1 MMPQR
6 LGSFLLCCS
15 KAKEFRR
22 GLPFHAAVI
31 KSGAQADVIIGNHI
45 LNFYAKCGRIN
56 LAHQVFDEMADK
68 NLVSWSALI
77 SGYDQS
83 NKPHLALR
91 VFSQMHEHF
100 KPNEFVFASALS
112 SCACMKDI
120 YLGQQIHAQALKLS
134 PGHSVFVLNSL
145 TLMYMKCGAC
155 ADALSIFYD
164 SKHDSSSLVSYNVAI
179 AGLVENKQLKMGIE
193 MFNVMCQQGMVPDRF
208 TFAGLLAPSEP
219 IHDLS
224 VVMQFHCQMAKRG
237 LDCTAFSGNVLITLY
252 SKFNLLEETEKAFKT
267 IIKPD
272 VVSWTTA
279 IAALS
284 CVHNSK
290 ALDVFREMMDDH
302 NVSPDYYTYASVLSS
317 AAGLASLRIGK
328 EIHGHLIRTRSDWDT
343 GVCNALINMY
353 AKSGSLTSSCIVFEH
368 MEIHNLVS
376 WNSMISGYANHG
388 LAEKAIRLFE
398 EMMRT
403 GLEPD
408 CVTFLE
414 LLTACN
420 HSGLANEG
428 QVLFTSMSEVYG
440 ITPSIEHLCCLVDLL
455 GRAGRV
461 REAEEY
467 AYKYYVGD
475 DAVVLGSLLSASRLH
490 EGVSAGERIAKKLV
504 QLRPVS
510 SSPYVL
516 LSNLCASNKKWDG
529 VVGAR
534 KLLQNSG
541 LKKEVGRSLIDVKGF
556 MEEFIVG
563 DFSHSGMD
571 DIINMLGTLNRMR
584 DEDLLSAPSL

>member
-1 MMPQR
+1 MMPQK

-15 KAKEFRR
+15 KTKEFRR

-56 LAHQVFDEMADK
+56 FAHQVFDEMTLR
-68 NLVSWSALI
+68 NLVTWSALI

-83 NKPHLALR
+83 NKPHFALR

-112 SCACMKDI
+112 SCACMKHLK
-120 YLGQQIHAQALKLS
+120 LGQQIHAQALKLNR
-134 PGHSVFVLNSL
+134 GYSVFVLNSL

-155 ADALSIFYD
+155 ADALSIFDD
-164 SKHDSSSLVSYNVAI
+164 SKHDSSTLVSYNVVI
-179 AGLVENKQLKMGIE
+179 TGLVENKQLKMGIE
-193 MFNVMCQQGMVPDRF
+193 MFNVMCQQGLVPDRF
-208 TFAGLLAPSEP
+208 TFAGLLTPSEP
-219 IHDLS
+219 IYDLS
-224 VVMQFHCQMAKRG
+224 LVMQLHCLIAKLG

-252 SKFNLLEETEKAFKT
+252 SKFNLIDETLKAFRT
-267 IIKPD
+267 IIKRD

-279 IAALS
+279 ISAL
-284 CVHNSK
+284 CRCENNSK

-302 NVSPDYYTYASVLSS
+302 NVCPDCYTYASVLSS
-317 AAGLASLRIGK
+317 AAGLTSLRIGK
-328 EIHGHLIRTRSDWDT
+328 EIHGHLIRTRSDWDI

-353 AKSGSLTSSCIVFEH
+353 AKSGSISSSCIVFEH
-368 MEIHNLVS
+368 MEIRNLIS
-376 WNSMISGYANHG
+376 WNTMISGFANHG
-388 LAEKAIRLFE
+388 LAEKAIALFE

-403 GLEPD
+403 GLKPD

-428 QVLFTSMSEVYG
+428 QVFFSSMSEVYG
-440 ITPSIEHLCCLVDLL
+440 ITPSIEHLCCLIDLL

-461 REAEEY
+461 TEAEEY
-467 AYKYYVGD
+467 AYNYYVGD

-490 EGVSAGERIAKKLV
+490 EGVSAGEQIAKKLV

-516 LSNLCASNKKWDG
+516 LSNLYASNRKWDG
-529 VVGAR
+529 VLGAR
-534 KLLQNSG
+534 KLLQVSG
-541 LKKEVGRSLIDVKGF
+541 LKKGVARSLINVKGSV
-556 MEEFIVG
+556 EEFIVG
-563 DFSHSGMD
+563 DFSHFRMD
-571 DIINMLGTLNRMR
+571 DILNMLDTLNRMK
-584 DEDLLSAPSL
+584 DEDLLFS